1 MRAPTLF
8 LTALITASALAGCAR
23 QARIERIYPED
34 LYDTKSIGF
43 AQVVT
48 AQGGKHVFVSGTI
61 AYDKD
66 MNLIGRG
73 DVEAQLRQTLRNIKL
88 SLAAAG
94 ATVDDVVR
102 MRIFIVDFKEQYRS
116 FIGKVIREEFRA
128 SDKLWTSTLV
138 GVQALALKDL
148 LVEVDVTAVVD

>member
-1 MRAPTLF
+1 MQAKALL
-8 LTALITASALAGCAR
+8 LTVLITASALAGCA
-23 QARIERIYPED
+23 QPARIERIYPED
-34 LYDTKSIGF
+34 VYDTKSIGF

-48 AQGGKHVFVSGTI
+48 ARGGKHVFVSGTI
-61 AYDKD
+61 PFDKD

-102 MRIFIVDFKEQYRS
+102 MRIFIVDFREDYRS
-116 FIGKVIREEFRA
+116 FIGKAIREEFRA

-148 LVEVDVTAVVD
+148 LVEIDVTAVVD